1 LAINTDLVNS
11 RGLASMRVFAVYF
24 SMTYMGP
31 GAAISSASFTETF
44 LRLDKSSC
52 ISDSVIVRECRVE
65 FPSTSIFSY
74 KSVRSRNGSLVSSLR
89 SLNVYFVLK
98 MITPTPIVPGKMVAP
113 EKLKDAAK
121 ANDGS
126 RLGWLLVRIAYGV
139 A

>member
-1 LAINTDLVNS
+1 MVNS
-11 RGLASMRVFAVYF
+11 RGLASTRVFADYF
-24 SMTYMGP
+24 SMSYMGP
-31 GAAISSASFTETF
+31 GAAISSASFAETY
-44 LRLDKSSC
+44 LRLLKISC

-65 FPSTSIFSY
+65 FPSTSTSSY
-74 KSVRSRNGSLVSSLR
+74 NNVRSRNGSLVSSLR
-89 SLNVYFVLK
+89 SLKVYFVLN

-126 RLGWLLVRIAYGV
+126 RLGWLIARIAYGV